1 MRDRLDHLG
10 KRWESWLSRR
20 APRQATVVLDQR
32 RLFIFPSRA
41 GLVFLFMQLLLL
53 LVAINYQNNLIYG
66 LVFLLGTAL
75 VITIH
80 ITFNNLHGLTI
91 SATEGESIYLGDT
104 GSVNF
109 LLSSG
114 RERLGLSIGW
124 RDADQSTNLFET
136 SNFSVSLPVKP
147 STRGWY
153 QSERFL
159 IETRFPFGLV
169 RCWSWVNVTS
179 SLLVY
184 PKPIAPVHAP
194 RASSEQQDGK
204 ELRRLQSGDDLYE
217 LRDYR
222 EGDSLRNF
230 HWPSIAKGFE
240 PSVRVMGDSSSQA
253 PDIID
258 FEDYPGVDLETRL
271 SWLCF
276 RVLSAASAGR
286 AFGLKLP
293 HLELSMDSGPAH
305 RDKALAE
312 LALFGVEGSEGVSP

>member
-1 MRDRLDHLG
+1 MRDRWDHLG
-10 KRWESWLSRR
+10 KRWESWISRR

-41 GLVFLFMQLLLL
+41 GLVFLFIQLLLL

-66 LVFLLGTAL
+66 LVFLLGTVL

-91 SATEGESIYLGDT
+91 SATEDEPIYLGDT
-104 GSVNF
+104 GSVSF
-109 LLSSG
+109 LLVSG
-114 RERLGLSIGW
+114 RERPGLSMGW
-124 RDADQSTNLFET
+124 RGADQSTNLVGPAH
-136 SNFSVSLPVKP
+136 FSVSLPVKP
-147 STRGWY
+147 KQRGWFE
-153 QSERFL
+153 SERFL

-194 RASSEQQDGK
+194 RASSEQQEGK
-204 ELRRLQSGDDLYE
+204 ELRKVESGDDLYE

-222 EGDSLRNF
+222 KGDSLKNL
-230 HWPSIAKGFE
+230 HWPSIAKVFE
-240 PSVRVMGDSSSQA
+240 PSVRVMGDTSSQA

-276 RVLSAASAGR
+276 RVLSAASAGC
-286 AFGLKLP
+286 AFALKLP
-293 HLELSMDSGPAH
+293 HVELPMDSGPAH
-305 RDKALAE
+305 RDSALAE
-312 LALFGVEGSEGVSP
+312 LALFGVEGKEDVSP